1 MSELSRKIWPVTAA
15 TVVAFAV
22 YETAKT
28 LLFPP
33 LSIVGSH
40 IITVSVVG
48 VLAFFLSRYA
58 LGRHG
63 AVLGKLQHQTKFI
76 EESYQLLSSVLASL
90 PAAACTVHSETNI
103 TP

>member
-28 LLFPP
+28 LLFPR

-76 EESYQLLSSVLASL
+76 EEAYQLLSSVRASL
-90 PAAACTVHSETNI
+90 REAVGVVGPGTS
-103 TP
+103 